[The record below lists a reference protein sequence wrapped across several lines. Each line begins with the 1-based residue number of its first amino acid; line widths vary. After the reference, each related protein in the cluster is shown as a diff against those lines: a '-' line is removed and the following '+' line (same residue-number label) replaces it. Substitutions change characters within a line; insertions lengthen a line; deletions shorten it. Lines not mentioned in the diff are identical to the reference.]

1 MEILEFPSDILVVLG
16 KCLPLR
22 DLNSLLQANRHLAL
36 LLNTVLYQRAIKLD
50 GGSSLMD
57 WGVRHGN
64 ESLISTLVNKYKVS
78 ASVRDELSEDTPLH
92 IAAYEGQDGIA
103 QLLLELGAPVD
114 ARNGNSETPLH
125 VSARRGKVEVCKV
138 LLDNNA
144 DVNATTDMG
153 AAKQRAKLER
163 ELARLRELGSGPGPI
178 FHGPMSDARA
188 QELWR
193 ILNGHLT

>member
-22 DLNSLLQANRHLAL
+22 DLNSLIQANRHLAL

-50 GGSSLMD
+50 GGSALMN

-64 ESLISTLVNKYKVS
+64 ASLIRTLVKKYKVS
-78 ASVRDELSEDTPLH
+78 ASVHDEQSEDTPLH
-92 IAAYEGQDGIA
+92 IAAHEGQDSIA

-114 ARNGNSETPLH
+114 ARNGKSETPLH
-125 VSARRGKVEVCKV
+125 VSARMGKVEVCKV
-138 LLDNNA
+138 LLDNHA

-153 AAKQRAKLER
+153 AAKQRAKLEK
-163 ELARLRELGSGPGPI
+163 RLRELGGSAPI
-178 FHGPMSDARA
+178 FHGPMSEARA